1 MNIRIFD
8 NGLEGDKL
16 QDILTAVAG
25 IWGTT
30 ELENN
35 GEDIAIGNII
45 IGFRYDITA
54 LVGYPLGDSDWH
66 KTMALISYADG
77 TSEIKT
83 FTSELTLTKQATM
96 VVLITRN
103 LT

>member
-30 ELENN
+30 ELDND

-45 IGFRYDITA
+45 IGFRYDVTE
-54 LVGYPLGDSDWH
+54 LVGYPLGSDNWH
-66 KTMALISYADG
+66 NTMALISYSDG
-77 TSEIKT
+77 GSEIKT
-83 FTSELTLTKQATM
+83 FTSWLTLTKKANM